1 MGETPTLARYFAI
14 CNGRHWDR
22 QEGMET
28 MKEYL
33 NLREGQSISTN
44 SLCDLARIILT
55 EFYFKIGTDMYHQK
69 VVTVIDT
76 KSAPP

>member
-1 MGETPTLARYFAI
+1 
-14 CNGRHWDR
+14 
-22 QEGMET
+22 

-55 EFYFKIGTDMYHQK
+55 EFYFKIGTDMYHQN

>member
-1 MGETPTLARYFAI
+1 
-14 CNGRHWDR
+14 
-22 QEGMET
+22 

-44 SLCDLARIILT
+44 SLCDLACIILT

>member
-1 MGETPTLARYFAI
+1 
-14 CNGRHWDR
+14 
-22 QEGMET
+22 

-76 KSAPP
+76 KSAPPQANMFIAQLEKISSEVKIF